1 MDSKRIILFFVFS
14 LAVFDIFLWAAVFN
28 GGGGDKLQIYFL
40 NVGQGDSELLVLPG
54 VKPAK
59 ILIDSGPNGPAV
71 KELDKILPFFSRRV
85 DIAAATHLDSD
96 HTGGFSY
103 ILKRFK
109 AGIFAYNGSDADST
123 VWKNLKGKMEEEE
136 IPKLVLKRGD
146 KIKYGESE
154 VDILHP
160 PEGFSFGNT
169 NEAAL
174 VMLLKNRE
182 VKAIFMGDVGKET
195 EKMIVNYYN
204 LSEVDILKVA
214 HHGSKYSSSEEFLNV
229 IKPRVSVIEV
239 GKNSYGHPT
248 VETLKRLALVKS
260 LVFRT
265 DKNGT
270 IKAELI
276 YSENGK
282 GKFIF
287 SSI

>member
-1 MDSKRIILFFVFS
+1 MDSKRIILFFVFG
-14 LAVFDIFLWAAVFN
+14 LAVFDAFLWTAIFS
-28 GGGGDKLQIYFL
+28 GGGGEKLQIYFL

-59 ILIDSGPNGPAV
+59 ILIDSGPDGSAV

-123 VWKNLKGKMEEEE
+123 VWKNLKNEIEGEE

-160 PEGFSFGNT
+160 SEGFPFGNT

-174 VMLLKNRE
+174 VMLLKNGE
-182 VKAIFMGDVGKET
+182 AKVLFTGDVGEET
-195 EKMIVNYYN
+195 EKMITDYYN
-204 LSEVDILKVA
+204 LPQVDILKVA

-229 IKPRVSVIEV
+229 IKPKASVIEV

-248 VETLKRLALVKS
+248 AETLKRLALIKS
-260 LVFRT
+260 LIFRT
-265 DKNGT
+265 DEDGT
-270 IKAELI
+270 IKAELV
-276 YSENGK
+276 YDEEGK

>member
-59 ILIDSGPNGPAV
+59 ILIDSGPNGSAV

-214 HHGSKYSSSEEFLNV
+214 HHGSKYSTAESFVKALTPE
-229 IKPRVSVIEV
+229 IAIVSVGE
-239 GKNSYGHPT
+239 NRYGHPSAEVLGRLRVFTKEIFDTLSRGT
-248 VETLKRLALVKS
+248 V
-260 LVFRT
+260 
-265 DKNGT
+265 T
-270 IKAELI
+270 IISDGFGYEV
-276 YSENGK
+276 
-282 GKFIF
+282 
-287 SSI
+287 SSRK